1 MTQVHL
7 PSTYQQKYGLDWPR
21 AMPDFQIELYC
32 AKHWEEKHCKSGSLD
47 DPDVHMCRAFK
58 LLFTPEQFK
67 MNRWSEMMI
76 HEWCTRNFITVL
88 GAGATGKSN
97 TFGFLALMDF
107 ITDPRDTII
116 ILVST
121 TRQMLEVRSY
131 EAVMRGFNYLQ
142 QRGDFGIVLNRQ
154 RMAILNKDDEGL
166 ASTEVKAAIRGV
178 AVKQGSVEESRNNLI
193 GAHLPYV
200 RLILDEMQSC
210 RPSAVDARFNLALG
224 ARNFKLVG
232 MGNPDSQFDL
242 LCQYSKPKDPRG
254 WSVVGPDSEKW
265 ESEYG
270 VTLHLDGHQSPA
282 VKEEDGAEKYPF
294 LVKQRDIDEALRQA
308 RGNVDAPSYWQMI
321 RGWPAPQGLKNTVLT
336 ESAVRKYRIQEPATW
351 LGQYTTYAALD
362 PSFTAGG
369 DNCVLQ
375 VFRVGTFDSG
385 VTGIYLEPPV
395 YIPIEASSELPVQ
408 YQIAEK
414 VEQYGYQYGF
424 MPDRMVV
431 DETGTQR
438 ISDVIEMQWG
448 PGVTRFVGSVR
459 PTELAISAKDQTKAS
474 KRYKNHITE
483 AWFSFVEFATYD
495 QIRGISDEASR
506 QFTTREIVNG
516 PTISIEPKDVFKNR
530 LHHSP
535 DEADAVA
542 MAVQFVRERLGLLA
556 GSTIE
561 GNLASNYSSFGGMN
575 NAFSIEKARE
585 MDLDS
590 REDAYLVSDM

>member
-1 MTQVHL
+1 MPQVHL
-7 PSTYQQKYGLDWPR
+7 PQTYKRKYGLDWPV
-21 AMPDFQIELYC
+21 AMPDFQVELYC
-32 AKHWEEKHCKSGSLD
+32 AKHWEESHCLSGSLKS
-47 DPDVHMCRAFK
+47 PDLHMIEAIR

-76 HEWCTRNFITVL
+76 YEWCTRNFITVL

-97 TFGFLALMDF
+97 TFGFLALLDF
-107 ITDPRDTII
+107 ITDPRDTVI

-142 QRGDFGIVLNRQ
+142 QKGDFGVVLNRQ
-154 RMAILNKDDEGL
+154 RMAVLNKDEEGI

-224 ARNFKLVG
+224 ARNFKFVG

-254 WSVVGPDSEKW
+254 WAAVSPDDERW

-270 VTLHLDGHQSPA
+270 ITLHLDGHQSPA
-282 VKEEDGAEKYPF
+282 VTEENGAEVYPF

-308 RGNVDAPSYWQMI
+308 RGNQDSPSYWQMI

-336 ESAVRKYRIQEPATW
+336 GSAVRKYRIQENAIWSGP
-351 LGQYTTYAALD
+351 YTTYAALD

-375 VFRVGTFDSG
+375 IFRVGYFDSG
-385 VTGIYLEPPV
+385 MTGIFFEPPL
-395 YIPIEASSELPVQ
+395 YIPIEASSDLPVQ

-414 VEQYGYQYGF
+414 VERYGYQYGF
-424 MPDRMVV
+424 MPNRMVV

-438 ISDVIEMQWG
+438 VSDVIEMQWA
-448 PGVTRFVGSVR
+448 PGITRFVGSVR
-459 PTELAISAKDQTKAS
+459 PTELPISAKDQTPAN

-483 AWFSFVEFATYD
+483 AWFTLVEFATYD
-495 QIRGISDEASR
+495 QIRGIGDEAAR
-506 QFTTREIVNG
+506 QFTTREIVSG
-516 PTISIEPKDVFKNR
+516 PTVSVEAKDVYKAR
-530 LHHSP
+530 IHHSP

-542 MAVQFVRERLGLLA
+542 MAVQFAREKLGLTPGA
-556 GSTIE
+556 SVQ
-561 GNLASNYSSFGGMN
+561 GNLASNAMAFGGMN
-575 NAFSIEKARE
+575 NAFSVEKARE
-585 MDLDS
+585 LDLDS
-590 REDAYLVSDM
+590 RDNSYLVNDL